1 MNRENN
7 LLDLASLYAGKAT
20 LVAVVYFLFSL
31 LGYLFVSPVS
41 QLPII
46 WPQAGLAI
54 AAVLVVGFEALP
66 GVFIGSFAIAAAT
79 GVSAELS
86 ALVALGS
93 TLAAAFPAYFLLIK
107 NNFSYMLENIS
118 SILKLLLLGVIFSP
132 MIAATISL
140 LGMFLVGMTVGDDF
154 PMLWGN
160 RWLRDALGALVFAP
174 FLIVWL
180 GNDLPRFDKRNLLE
194 GSAII
199 LIGLALECLIFFG
212 NLNPAT
218 AASITFFLIPI
229 IIWASFR
236 LKIHGLASANLL
248 IMAYFLWGSAH
259 NIGALFQ
266 NSILVNPTFLIVL
279 ATMWATSLILSAS
292 LAKYAKAQKSLSD
305 LSNHDILTGL
315 YNRLFFETEL
325 KRLENS
331 RQFPISIIMT
341 DLDNLKRVN
350 DAFGHRAGD
359 QLLKNLA
366 NLFETIFRHE
376 DIICRIGGDE
386 FVVLLPNTGEPEA
399 RIIMERLNK
408 QVNLYNKDHPD
419 LPIGISIGV
428 STASQG
434 ESLLGHLKIADNLM
448 YEEKARKKNE
458 EPIPFFIPA
467 DRRPKG
473 D

>member
-1 MNRENN
+1 
-7 LLDLASLYAGKAT
+7 
-20 LVAVVYFLFSL
+20 
-31 LGYLFVSPVS
+31 
-41 QLPII
+41 
-46 WPQAGLAI
+46 
-54 AAVLVVGFEALP
+54 
-66 GVFIGSFAIAAAT
+66 
-79 GVSAELS
+79 
-86 ALVALGS
+86 
-93 TLAAAFPAYFLLIK
+93 
-107 NNFSYMLENIS
+107 
-118 SILKLLLLGVIFSP
+118 
-132 MIAATISL
+132 
-140 LGMFLVGMTVGDDF
+140 
-154 PMLWGN
+154 
-160 RWLRDALGALVFAP
+160 
-174 FLIVWL
+174 LIVWL

-212 NLNPAT
+212 DLNPAT

-236 LKIHGLASANLL
+236 LKIHGLAAINLL

-259 NIGALFQ
+259 NTGALFQ
-266 NSILVNPTFLIVL
+266 NSILVYPTFLIVL

-292 LAKYAKAQKSLSD
+292 LAKYARAQKSLSD